1 MKNIFLFPSR
11 NFLLSVLIVL
21 VSGFIAGLI
30 IDTSVLKKYIL
41 LVSIIV
47 IYPAMVG
54 YKIQEILKLS
64 NSRLI
69 VISILLNF
77 IFIPFLAYILGGV
90 FFRQAPF
97 FLAGLLIISL
107 LPTSNLTI
115 AFTAMTEG
123 NVPAAIQI
131 NVLGL
136 IMGALLAPWY
146 LLLMMGQYIPIDLF
160 TIFKTIATV
169 IFIPLVMGTA
179 TYYLLLRRYTEKE
192 FNTRLKPYFLAASA
206 WGMVY
211 IVFTSISVNSSRIIS
226 RPDLLL
232 MMLIVLLLFYG
243 IIYLVSVKIG
253 RRYLNTKDSIAL
265 IFGSVLRNLAIGI
278 GLAATAF
285 GPDAALLIT
294 LAFIIQPP
302 AASLFMR
309 INKKYGLLSSNN
321 HDD

>member
-1 MKNIFLFPSR
+1 
-11 NFLLSVLIVL
+11 
-21 VSGFIAGLI
+21 
-30 IDTSVLKKYIL
+30 
-41 LVSIIV
+41 
-47 IYPAMVG
+47 
-54 YKIQEILKLS
+54 
-64 NSRLI
+64 
-69 VISILLNF
+69 
-77 IFIPFLAYILGGV
+77 
-90 FFRQAPF
+90 
-97 FLAGLLIISL
+97 
-107 LPTSNLTI
+107 
-115 AFTAMTEG
+115 
-123 NVPAAIQI
+123 
-131 NVLGL
+131 
-136 IMGALLAPWY
+136 
-146 LLLMMGQYIPIDLF
+146 
-160 TIFKTIATV
+160 
-169 IFIPLVMGTA
+169 
-179 TYYLLLRRYTEKE
+179 
-192 FNTRLKPYFLAASA
+192 LAASA